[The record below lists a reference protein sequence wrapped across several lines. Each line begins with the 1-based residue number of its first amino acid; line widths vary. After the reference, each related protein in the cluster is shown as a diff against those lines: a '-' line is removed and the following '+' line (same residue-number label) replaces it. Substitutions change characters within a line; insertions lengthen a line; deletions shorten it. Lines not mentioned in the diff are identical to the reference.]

1 MGPGVLSAMREAFT
15 YREQRLHCDDV
26 AAAQLVAEYGTPL
39 YVYSATSLRERLAAF
54 RTAFADL
61 DPLLAYSVKS
71 NGNLA
76 VLQLLGAAGA
86 GADIVSG
93 GELFRA
99 RLAGIPADRIVFS
112 GVGKTVIEMAAA
124 LREGIHAFNVES
136 EGELLALSELATTM
150 GVRAPIALRVNPDVE
165 SHTPHHYTA
174 TGHATTK
181 FGIPFVEA
189 QALYARAASLS
200 GVHVLGVDLHI
211 GSQILTVEPYLEA
224 IGRALEL
231 VGQLRRAGH
240 ELEFLDLGGGFGV
253 NYDEESEPDA
263 TEFARAIVPALA
275 GSGLRTIF
283 EPGRFISGPSGVLLT
298 RVLYVKHM
306 GGKTY
311 VITDAGMNDLLRPSH
326 YSSYHRVMP
335 AVRQHGRERGP
346 VDIVGPICE
355 SGDFLA
361 LDRVMDRPEPGELL
375 AVATTGAYGF
385 AMASTYNA
393 RPRPAEV
400 MVEGAAHRVV
410 RRRETHEDLVRGE
423 LELLS

>member
-1 MGPGVLSAMREAFT
+1 MGAAFS
-15 YREQRLHCDDV
+15 YREQRLHCDEV
-26 AAAQLVAEYGTPL
+26 SAAQLVAEYGTPL

-54 RTAFADL
+54 RTAFAEL

-76 VLQLLGAAGA
+76 VLKLLGDAGA

-93 GELFRA
+93 GELYRA
-99 RLAGIPADRIVFS
+99 RLAGIPAHRIVFS
-112 GVGKTVIEMAAA
+112 GVGKTVTEMAAA
-124 LREGIHAFNVES
+124 LREGIYAFNVES
-136 EGELLALSELATTM
+136 AGELHALSELAHTM
-150 GVRAPIALRVNPDVE
+150 GLQAPVALRVNPDVD

-189 QALYARAASLS
+189 RALYATAARLP
-200 GVHVLGVDLHI
+200 GVRVRGVDVHI
-211 GSQILTVEPYLEA
+211 GSQILEVGPYREA
-224 IGRALEL
+224 VGRILEL
-231 VGQLRRAGH
+231 VAELRRAGH
-240 ELEFLDLGGGFGV
+240 ELEFLDMGGGFGV
-253 NYDEESEPDA
+253 NYDEEAEPDA
-263 TEFARAIVPALA
+263 SEFARALVPALA
-275 GSGLRTIF
+275 AAGLRIIF

-298 RVLYVKHM
+298 RVLYVKEM

-326 YSSYHRVMP
+326 YSSYHRVLP
-335 AVRQHGRERGP
+335 AVQDSGRERRA

-361 LDRVMDRPEPGELL
+361 LDREMERPEPGELL
-375 AVATTGAYGF
+375 AIATAGAYGF

-400 MVEGAAHRVV
+400 MVAGATHRLV

-423 LELLS
+423 RELLPDS